1 MTTYILCEG
10 ESDARLIERLLPEAL
25 MMEAKVFP
33 AGGLYAV
40 NSLARSLIVRRQCP
54 VAIVVDADEIRPN
67 RVEQRRSEIEEIL
80 ERVAIDAPVKV
91 VLAVPEMEIIFFQDR
106 SLLSSLVGYEVPQD
120 TFNAA
125 QYEPKQILMELMSQS
140 ERFNHGSE
148 LIERLTT
155 EDLHILRKAPV
166 IQELV
171 QFLQSVR
178 SERETVEAV

>member
-1 MTTYILCEG
+1 
-10 ESDARLIERLLPEAL
+10 
-25 MMEAKVFP
+25 
-33 AGGLYAV
+33 
-40 NSLARSLIVRRQCP
+40 
-54 VAIVVDADEIRPN
+54 
-67 RVEQRRSEIEEIL
+67 
-80 ERVAIDAPVKV
+80 
-91 VLAVPEMEIIFFQDR
+91 
-106 SLLSSLVGYEVPQD
+106 
-120 TFNAA
+120 
-125 QYEPKQILMELMSQS
+125 MELMSQS

>member
-1 MTTYILCEG
+1 
-10 ESDARLIERLLPEAL
+10 
-25 MMEAKVFP
+25 
-33 AGGLYAV
+33 
-40 NSLARSLIVRRQCP
+40 
-54 VAIVVDADEIRPN
+54 